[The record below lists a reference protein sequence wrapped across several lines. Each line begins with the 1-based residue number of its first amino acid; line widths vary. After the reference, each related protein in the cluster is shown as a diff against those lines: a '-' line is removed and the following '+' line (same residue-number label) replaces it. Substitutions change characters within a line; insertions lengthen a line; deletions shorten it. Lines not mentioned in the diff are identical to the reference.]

1 MTVEGSQ
8 CHLATAEFQLVERG
22 VNNLPVQFE
31 RLGGRHSG
39 NQVEQ
44 GSDGAAGGEHS
55 DFVGVVGGLKD
66 ALQATLDPLDK
77 PQPAFQPGWVIGAG
91 QPALDEQGEDAL
103 ELAAVLRAIA
113 QDMHGIG
120 FAAEQLGQQAADNRF
135 AVELV
140 EGAVCLQRRN
150 RQAEGAVLI
159 ERGGG
164 GVLLATQVAGDAAIK
179 RETQV
184 CQMATEHLRLFYAD
198 GRQDVIVVCTEG
210 GLAMSNQIDAAHVR
224 FPGTL
229 KVWRGYG
236 DACDLSM
243 KKHTLVLKAR
253 WSPPAG
259 GLITGSNVSASV
271 CWGIRAWR
279 SAFLRRHMD
288 FLAEY
293 ASFLAKTV
301 TLVVAILVV
310 LISFAALRSKG
321 RRKSAG
327 QLQVSKLNDFYK
339 GLRERLESSLLDK
352 DQLKA
357 LRKSESKAEKKKGK
371 QKPEAKPRVF
381 VLDFDGDIK
390 ASATESLRHEIT
402 ALLSLATPKDEVV
415 LRLESGG
422 GMVHSYGLASSQL
435 ARIRQAGVPL
445 TVCIDKVAASG
456 GYMMACIGEK
466 IISAPFAI
474 LGSIG
479 VVAQLPNVNRL
490 LKKHDIDFEVLTA
503 GEYKRTLTVFGEN
516 TEKGREKFQE
526 DLDITHQLFKNFV
539 SRYRPQLAIDDVA
552 TGEVWLGVAALD
564 KQLVDE
570 LQTSDE
576 YLATKAKTAEV
587 FHLHYAERKSLQERV
602 GLAASG
608 SVDRV
613 LLTWWS
619 RLTQQRFW

>member
-1 MTVEGSQ
+1 ME
-8 CHLATAEFQLVERG
+8 
-22 VNNLPVQFE
+22 
-31 RLGGRHSG
+31 
-39 NQVEQ
+39 
-44 GSDGAAGGEHS
+44 
-55 DFVGVVGGLKD
+55 
-66 ALQATLDPLDK
+66 
-77 PQPAFQPGWVIGAG
+77 
-91 QPALDEQGEDAL
+91 
-103 ELAAVLRAIA
+103 
-113 QDMHGIG
+113 
-120 FAAEQLGQQAADNRF
+120 
-135 AVELV
+135 
-140 EGAVCLQRRN
+140 
-150 RQAEGAVLI
+150 
-159 ERGGG
+159 
-164 GVLLATQVAGDAAIK
+164 
-179 RETQV
+179 
-184 CQMATEHLRLFYAD
+184 
-198 GRQDVIVVCTEG
+198 
-210 GLAMSNQIDAAHVR
+210 
-224 FPGTL
+224 
-229 KVWRGYG
+229 
-236 DACDLSM
+236 
-243 KKHTLVLKAR
+243 
-253 WSPPAG
+253 
-259 GLITGSNVSASV
+259 
-271 CWGIRAWR
+271 
-279 SAFLRRHMD
+279 

-321 RRKSAG
+321 RRKNAG

-339 GLRERLESSLLDK
+339 GLRERLEQTLLDK

-357 LRKSESKAEKKKGK
+357 LRKSQGKAEKK
-371 QKPEAKPRVF
+371 QKKTPEAKPRVF

-402 ALLSLATPKDEVV
+402 ALLSLATPQDEVV

-435 ARIRQAGVPL
+435 ARIREAGVPL

-479 VVAQLPNVNRL
+479 VVAQLPNINRL

-539 SRYRPQLAIDDVA
+539 SRYRPQLAIDEVA

-564 KQLVDE
+564 KQLVDA

-576 YLATKAKTAEV
+576 YLATKAKTAEL

-613 LLTWWS
+613 LLAWWS

>member
-1 MTVEGSQ
+1 
-8 CHLATAEFQLVERG
+8 
-22 VNNLPVQFE
+22 
-31 RLGGRHSG
+31 
-39 NQVEQ
+39 
-44 GSDGAAGGEHS
+44 
-55 DFVGVVGGLKD
+55 
-66 ALQATLDPLDK
+66 
-77 PQPAFQPGWVIGAG
+77 
-91 QPALDEQGEDAL
+91 
-103 ELAAVLRAIA
+103 
-113 QDMHGIG
+113 
-120 FAAEQLGQQAADNRF
+120 
-135 AVELV
+135 
-140 EGAVCLQRRN
+140 
-150 RQAEGAVLI
+150 
-159 ERGGG
+159 
-164 GVLLATQVAGDAAIK
+164 
-179 RETQV
+179 
-184 CQMATEHLRLFYAD
+184 
-198 GRQDVIVVCTEG
+198 
-210 GLAMSNQIDAAHVR
+210 
-224 FPGTL
+224 
-229 KVWRGYG
+229 
-236 DACDLSM
+236 
-243 KKHTLVLKAR
+243 
-253 WSPPAG
+253 
-259 GLITGSNVSASV
+259 
-271 CWGIRAWR
+271 
-279 SAFLRRHMD
+279 MD

-339 GLRERLESSLLDK
+339 GLRERLESTVLDK

-357 LRKSESKAEKKKGK
+357 LRKSESKAEKKNSKK
-371 QKPEAKPRVF
+371 KPEAKPRVF

-402 ALLSLATPKDEVV
+402 GLLSLATPKDEVV

-539 SRYRPQLAIDDVA
+539 SRYRPQLAIDEVA

-587 FHLHYAERKSLQERV
+587 FHLHYSERKSLQERV

>member
-1 MTVEGSQ
+1 
-8 CHLATAEFQLVERG
+8 
-22 VNNLPVQFE
+22 
-31 RLGGRHSG
+31 
-39 NQVEQ
+39 
-44 GSDGAAGGEHS
+44 
-55 DFVGVVGGLKD
+55 
-66 ALQATLDPLDK
+66 
-77 PQPAFQPGWVIGAG
+77 
-91 QPALDEQGEDAL
+91 
-103 ELAAVLRAIA
+103 
-113 QDMHGIG
+113 
-120 FAAEQLGQQAADNRF
+120 
-135 AVELV
+135 
-140 EGAVCLQRRN
+140 
-150 RQAEGAVLI
+150 
-159 ERGGG
+159 
-164 GVLLATQVAGDAAIK
+164 
-179 RETQV
+179 
-184 CQMATEHLRLFYAD
+184 
-198 GRQDVIVVCTEG
+198 
-210 GLAMSNQIDAAHVR
+210 
-224 FPGTL
+224 
-229 KVWRGYG
+229 
-236 DACDLSM
+236 
-243 KKHTLVLKAR
+243 
-253 WSPPAG
+253 
-259 GLITGSNVSASV
+259 
-271 CWGIRAWR
+271 
-279 SAFLRRHMD
+279 MD

-321 RRKSAG
+321 RRKAAG

-357 LRKSESKAEKKKGK
+357 LRKAESKADKKQGK
-371 QKPEAKPRVF
+371 HKPEAKPRVF

-402 ALLSLATPKDEVV
+402 ALLSLATPEDEVV

-539 SRYRPQLAIDDVA
+539 SRYRPQLAIDEVA

>member
-1 MTVEGSQ
+1 
-8 CHLATAEFQLVERG
+8 
-22 VNNLPVQFE
+22 
-31 RLGGRHSG
+31 
-39 NQVEQ
+39 
-44 GSDGAAGGEHS
+44 
-55 DFVGVVGGLKD
+55 
-66 ALQATLDPLDK
+66 
-77 PQPAFQPGWVIGAG
+77 
-91 QPALDEQGEDAL
+91 
-103 ELAAVLRAIA
+103 
-113 QDMHGIG
+113 
-120 FAAEQLGQQAADNRF
+120 
-135 AVELV
+135 
-140 EGAVCLQRRN
+140 
-150 RQAEGAVLI
+150 
-159 ERGGG
+159 
-164 GVLLATQVAGDAAIK
+164 
-179 RETQV
+179 
-184 CQMATEHLRLFYAD
+184 
-198 GRQDVIVVCTEG
+198 
-210 GLAMSNQIDAAHVR
+210 
-224 FPGTL
+224 
-229 KVWRGYG
+229 
-236 DACDLSM
+236 
-243 KKHTLVLKAR
+243 
-253 WSPPAG
+253 
-259 GLITGSNVSASV
+259 
-271 CWGIRAWR
+271 
-279 SAFLRRHMD
+279 MD

-301 TLVVAILVV
+301 TLVVAIVVV

-339 GLRERLESSLLDK
+339 GLRERLESTLLDK

-357 LRKSESKAEKKKGK
+357 LRKSEGKAEKKKGK
-371 QKPEAKPRVF
+371 HKPEAKPRVF

-402 ALLSLATPKDEVV
+402 ALLSLATPEDEVV

-539 SRYRPQLAIDDVA
+539 SRYRPQLAIDEVA